1 MLEDIKNHTS
11 LELIRELDFSFFV
24 CKNIY
29 MDVNIWYDYLRDSKY
44 SLLLYMSL
52 ELGQVHY
59 YINYLYDKAN
69 TKIKK
74 EKR

>member
-1 MLEDIKNHTS
+1 MLEDIKNYTS
-11 LELIRELDFSFFV
+11 IELICELDFSFFV

-44 SLLLYMSL
+44 RLLVYTCL

-59 YINYLYDKAN
+59 YINYLYDKIN
-69 TKIKK
+69 IKIKK

>member
-1 MLEDIKNHTS
+1 
-11 LELIRELDFSFFV
+11 
-24 CKNIY
+24 
-29 MDVNIWYDYLRDSKY
+29 MDVNIWYDYLKDSKY
-44 SLLLYMSL
+44 RLFVYTSL

-69 TKIKK
+69 IKIKK

>member
-1 MLEDIKNHTS
+1 
-11 LELIRELDFSFFV
+11 
-24 CKNIY
+24 
-29 MDVNIWYDYLRDSKY
+29 MDVNIWYDYLKDSKY

-69 TKIKK
+69 IKIPYPQIEVHNGK
-74 EKR
+74 